1 MTFDL
6 RHIFRILLL
15 TILLTAIL
23 RPDASAQATKVK
35 GRVVDASTGEGIPF
49 AGIYFKNSTVGV
61 SADMD
66 GYFSLETRD
75 TLSVLSA
82 SILGY
87 EEQVRKINRRSFNEV
102 NFSLRPVHDELAAAV
117 VKPDDR
123 YMRSILRKIDEAKG
137 RNNPEKRPRYTCDV

>member
-1 MTFDL
+1 MTSDF
-6 RHIFRILLL
+6 RHIFRILSL
-15 TILLTAIL
+15 TILLTTFFL
-23 RPDASAQATKVK
+23 PDASAQATKVK

-49 AGIYFKNSTVGV
+49 AGIYFRNSTVGV

-87 EEQVRKINRRSFNEV
+87 EEQFVKVNRRSFNEIT
-102 NFSLRPVHDELAAAV
+102 FRLKPVHDELAAAV

-137 RNNPEKRPRYTCDV
+137 RNNPEKRPRYSC